1 MIPIR
6 SITRQI
12 NATISSVFD
21 LPIVTGALL
30 FILTLLIPILNNV
43 INLAL
48 LFGCCINTAIE
59 HEEWHRLI
67 TDPLLS
73 HVVVSGA
80 QLQLMMDCFDEME
93 QNLGSITF
101 LTLFVEVTVSI
112 NYLYIS
118 AFANCKIGYLFTQDE
133 TFHWKV
139 IPSIWPVVL
148 ALMIIKCMS
157 HGDRHVI
164 QQAPLII
171 LLQIY
176 DISIPKVLGIVVGY
190 LFGRM
195 NYWKMNA
202 LKVQKWEEGW
212 LRGFARKQQYIA
224 IVNSREYIA
233 QEKRDDDDIV

>member
-43 INLAL
+43 INIAL

-101 LTLFVEVTVSI
+101 LTLFLEVTISI
-112 NYLYIS
+112 NSLHLLY
-118 AFANCKIGYLFTQDE
+118 CKIGYFFTQNE

-139 IPSIWPVVL
+139 IPNIWPVVL

-157 HGDRHVI
+157 HGDRRVI
-164 QQAPLII
+164 QQAPLMMMIM
-171 LLQIY
+171 QIH
-176 DISIPKVLGIVVGY
+176 DVSIPNALGMLVGY

-212 LRGFARKQQYIA
+212 LRGFALNQRYIA
-224 IVNSREYIA
+224 IVDSKEYIA
-233 QEKRDDDDIV
+233 LEKQEDEIV

>member
-6 SITRQI
+6 SIFRQI
-12 NATISSVFD
+12 NTTISSLCD
-21 LPIVTGALL
+21 LPIVTRALL
-30 FILTLLIPILNNV
+30 FILTLLIPILNNF

-59 HEEWHRLI
+59 HGEWHRLV
-67 TDPLLS
+67 TDPLFS

-80 QLQLMMDCFDEME
+80 QLQLMMDCFNEME
-93 QNLGSITF
+93 QNLGSIIF
-101 LTLFVEVTVSI
+101 LTLFVEVTFSI
-112 NYLYIS
+112 NYLHLLY
-118 AFANCKIGYLFTQDE
+118 CKIGYFFTQNE

-148 ALMIIKCMS
+148 ALMIIKLS
-157 HGDRHVI
+157 HGDRRVV
-164 QQAPLII
+164 QQAPLMMI

-176 DISIPKVLGIVVGY
+176 DISIPNVLGMVVGY

-202 LKVQKWEEGW
+202 LKVQTWEEGW
-212 LRGFARKQQYIA
+212 LRGFALNQRYIA

-233 QEKRDDDDIV
+233 LEKQEDEIV